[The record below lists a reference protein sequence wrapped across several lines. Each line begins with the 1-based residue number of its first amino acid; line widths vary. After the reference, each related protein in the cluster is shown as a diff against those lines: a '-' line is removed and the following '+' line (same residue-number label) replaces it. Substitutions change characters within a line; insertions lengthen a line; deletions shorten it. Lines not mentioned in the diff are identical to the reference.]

1 MDDVLSV
8 AACALCELGCAATM
22 KLQKTVYYAQAY
34 HLAKYKEPLFSER
47 IEAWVNGPVVPD
59 LFEKHRGKFV
69 VEANFLDEYSKDV
82 SQDAAYVV
90 SHVVAC
96 VKDMSGAELSGLVRS
111 ECPWLEARKGCV
123 PTMRH
128 GGEITISSIYE
139 YYSSAPAGHPVFAA

>member
-8 AACALCELGCAATM
+8 AAYALRELGCSTTM

-34 HLAKYKEPLFSER
+34 YLVEYKRPLFSER

-69 VEANFLDEYSKDV
+69 VEANFLDEYYKGISR
-82 SQDAAYVV
+82 DAACAV

-96 VKDMSGAELSGLVRS
+96 VKDMSGSELSALTHS
-111 ECPWLEARKGCV
+111 ERPWLDARKGCA
-123 PTMRH
+123 PTARCDN
-128 GGEITISSIYE
+128 EITVSSIYE
-139 YYSSAPAGHPVFAA
+139 YYSSASAGHPVFNA